1 MSYRIIISDLYITF
15 YYIPI
20 CPSASA
26 VSVGNLRDIAV
37 VGYYME
43 MNDIDALIAIEYYV
57 FSTHKYA
64 HTYRYD
70 HEN

>member
-1 MSYRIIISDLYITF
+1 MSYRIIVSDLYITF

-20 CPSASA
+20 CASVSA

-43 MNDIDALIAIEYYV
+43 MNDVDDLIAIEYYI
-57 FSTHKYA
+57 FYT
-64 HTYRYD
+64 
-70 HEN
+70 